1 MTVPAAINESDKSG
15 KSTGASAELL
25 VFGCV
30 LRAALA
36 PSVSISRHLRRLEQ
50 LALAARPAPVPPSA
64 ASARGAGELVD
75 GELWGLK
82 EGLFVGA
89 AIRLGTRGLR
99 GKAAVEAG
107 QQNDTYVLVGCHICG
122 CGIRC
127 YAPCPCSVCAC
138 RDSERVYARS
148 RVIAGTH
155 NQCAHPIARTHTRIH
170 MHKQTHAHIC
180 VHIYTRTCT
189 HMYVCMHA
197 YMHACIHTH
206 THTHTHAHTHTHTQM
221 RVNDLNVR
229 FPGQD
234 HVPDSRRSNSRW
246 PAAPL

>member
-1 MTVPAAINESDKSG
+1 MARPRQLELAQGSEAYRWALQVCGVTVPAAINESDKSG

-64 ASARGAGELVD
+64 ASARDAGELVD

-127 YAPCPCSVCAC
+127 YAPCPCSVCL
-138 RDSERVYARS
+138 S
-148 RVIAGTH
+148 
-155 NQCAHPIARTHTRIH
+155 
-170 MHKQTHAHIC
+170 
-180 VHIYTRTCT
+180 
-189 HMYVCMHA
+189 
-197 YMHACIHTH
+197 
-206 THTHTHAHTHTHTQM
+206 
-221 RVNDLNVR
+221 
-229 FPGQD
+229 
-234 HVPDSRRSNSRW
+234 
-246 PAAPL
+246 